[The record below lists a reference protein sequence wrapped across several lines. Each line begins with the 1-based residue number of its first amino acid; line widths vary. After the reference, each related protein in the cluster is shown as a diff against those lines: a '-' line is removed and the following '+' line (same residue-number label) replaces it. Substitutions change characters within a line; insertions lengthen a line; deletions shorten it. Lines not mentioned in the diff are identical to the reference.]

1 MPDLTKPTQSWTLTW
16 DADWVTSVAFIG
28 GTRKVAAGNNRGGIL
43 VWDLPEKPGGDAP
56 KPTLRL
62 DGHTNCVSKL
72 ASTPDSKTLLSASYD
87 HTVRLWDTAAATTGE
102 EKLVLNAMAI
112 ADAER
117 RKNNGAKVPPPMP
130 ATVSVV
136 KASEVFDAHKEW
148 VVNLDLTRD
157 GQTVI
162 SGDDGGHVIIWDR
175 ATKAVQKRWQV
186 KGWAYALALSPD
198 KKQACVG
205 ERYPL
210 VFDSGRHA
218 AIKLWNATT
227 GEATT
232 DLSAEFKG
240 MHMAAAAYSLD
251 GKVLAVGRGGESDGP
266 SGIVTLLDPSNGK
279 KIKALA
285 PGHISGLTDI
295 AFHPDGKHLASA
307 GRDTVVRV
315 WEVAS
320 GKLVSELG
328 KSRGGQ
334 FKDWVH
340 AVSWSTDGAWLAAA
354 DMAGSVQ
361 MWHFPN

>member
-1 MPDLTKPTQSWTLTW
+1 MPDLTKPTQAWTLTW

-28 GTRKVAAGNNRGGIL
+28 STRKVAAGNNLGGIL

-72 ASTPDSKTLLSASYD
+72 AATPDGKTLLSASYD
-87 HTVRLWDTAAATTGE
+87 HTVRLWDTSAVPTGE
-102 EKLVLNAMAI
+102 DKIVLNAMAI

-117 RKNNGAKVPPPMP
+117 RKNNGAKAPPAMP
-130 ATVSVV
+130 ATVGVV
-136 KASEVFDAHKEW
+136 KASTAFDAHKEW

-157 GQTVI
+157 GKTVI

-175 ATKAVQKRWQV
+175 ESKAIQKRWQV
-186 KGWAYALALSPD
+186 KGWAYALALSSD

-205 ERYPL
+205 ERFPL
-210 VFDSGRHA
+210 VFDGGRHA
-218 AIKLWNATT
+218 AIKLWDTST
-227 GEATT
+227 GEATK

-251 GKVLAVGRGGESDGP
+251 GKVLAVGRGGESDGA
-266 SGIVTLLDPSNGK
+266 SGIVTLLDPANGK
-279 KIKALA
+279 KIKALT
-285 PGHISGLTDI
+285 PGHISGLTDL

-307 GRDTVVRV
+307 GRDTVVRI

-320 GKLVSELG
+320 GKLVSEVG

-334 FKDWVH
+334 FKDWIH
-340 AVSWSTDGAWLAAA
+340 AVSWSADGAWLAAA
-354 DMAGSVQ
+354 DMAGAVNV
-361 MWHFPN
+361 WHFSK

>member
-28 GTRKVAAGNNRGGIL
+28 ATRKVAAGNNLGGIL

-72 ASTPDSKTLLSASYD
+72 AATPDGKTLLSASYD
-87 HTVRLWDTAAATTGE
+87 HSVRLWDTSAATTGE

-117 RKNNGAKVPPPMP
+117 RKSNGAKVPPPMP
-130 ATVSVV
+130 ATVGVV
-136 KASEVFDAHKEW
+136 KSSQVFDAHKEW

-157 GQTVI
+157 GKTVI
-162 SGDDGGHVIIWDR
+162 SGDDGGHVIVWDR
-175 ATKAVQKRWQV
+175 ESREVQKRWQV

-205 ERYPL
+205 ERFPL

-227 GEATT
+227 GESAF

-251 GKVLAVGRGGESDGP
+251 GKVLAVGRGGESDGT
-266 SGIVTLLDPSNGK
+266 SGIVTLLDPTTGK

-285 PGHISGLTDI
+285 PGHVSGLTDI

-307 GRDTVVRV
+307 GRDTVIRI

-320 GKLVSELG
+320 GKLVSEVG

-334 FKDWVH
+334 FKDWIH
-340 AVSWSTDGAWLAAA
+340 AVSWSADGAWLTAA

-361 MWHFPN
+361 VWHFPT